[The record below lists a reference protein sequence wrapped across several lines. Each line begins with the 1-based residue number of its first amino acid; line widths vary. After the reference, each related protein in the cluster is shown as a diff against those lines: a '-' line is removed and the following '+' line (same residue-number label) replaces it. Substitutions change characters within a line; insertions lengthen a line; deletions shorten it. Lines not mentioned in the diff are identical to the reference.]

1 MRGLGWWCGRIV
13 RTGRRSDQKRQA
25 GCKNAYVILHG
36 GLTTATAFWSYAHSD
51 DEGSG
56 GQIRR
61 LKEQVDHAFKRHSGE
76 ELRSFFDK
84 DGSHRLEWG
93 DEWRS
98 KISTTISGTTFF
110 IAVVSPSYLKS
121 TNCRD
126 EFTQFWEKAENSD
139 LTELLLPIL
148 WVPVYPETELE
159 QQIWTIGGQHQYVDW
174 TFARKLDENS
184 CEYKGLI
191 DGMGERLADAA
202 RAVSAKPEVIP
213 PEIEGLRG
221 GGNTGGRSANRRKG
235 NSSEDDLELGAPG
248 VLDLLAEAD
257 NQTQLMIGHIVAAV
271 ETLGRM
277 QREVSVDSLHRDAS
291 SGQRLFFLKR
301 VAKEIAPFAA
311 EFDTEAAQAE
321 GQARLLNT
329 SMFNLIDLLNEDEDI
344 RETLSRAD
352 GFDKMSQLPALIHQI
367 FGDVQYE
374 KIKAQILAMGR
385 MSRDLRVPMS
395 AIERGFDA
403 LDAVGQTVTNWA
415 TALTEV
421 WPS

>member
-1 MRGLGWWCGRIV
+1 M
-13 RTGRRSDQKRQA
+13 D
-25 GCKNAYVILHG
+25 G

-61 LKEQVDHAFKRHSGE
+61 LKEQVDRAFKRHSGE

-84 DGSHRLEWG
+84 DGAHRLEWG

-159 QQIWTIGGQHQYVDW
+159 QQVWSVGCRHQYVDW
-174 TFARKLDENS
+174 TVARKLDENS
-184 CEYKGLI
+184 CEYKRLI
-191 DGMGERLADAA
+191 DGMGERMAHAA
-202 RAVSAKPEVIP
+202 RTVSTKPEVIP
-213 PEIEGLRG
+213 PEIEGSSG
-221 GGNTGGRSANRRKG
+221 GGYASGASANG
-235 NSSEDDLELGAPG
+235 QEGESSEGQLGLGAPG
-248 VLDLLAEAD
+248 ILDLLAEAEIE
-257 NQTQLMIGHIVAAV
+257 TQLMIGHVVAAV
-271 ETLGRM
+271 GTLGRM
-277 QREVSVDSLHRDAS
+277 QREVSVDVLHRDAS

-301 VAKEIAPFAA
+301 IAKEIAPFAA
-311 EFDTEAAQAE
+311 EFDAEAAQAE

-329 SMFNLIDLLNEDEDI
+329 SMFNVIDLLNANPDI

-352 GFDKMSQLPALIHQI
+352 GFYKLRQLPALIHQI
-367 FGDVQYE
+367 FGDVHYDSV
-374 KIKAQILAMGR
+374 KAQVLAMGR

-403 LDAVGQTVTNWA
+403 LDAVGQTVTDWA